1 MSVISE
7 SASVATEAMTVA
19 EILSATKHMTSTDLF
34 KLLKLCTT
42 EAEKRMKSDAKATT
56 TKKRQP
62 KEKKEKGPVPN
73 QLKKNHAWVAF
84 TLKHAQ
90 ENGWEEFVIKKK
102 DEEIVM
108 PASQLHEGA
117 NIYEDSINDKTPK
130 GRQINRSEAMSL
142 AKVRKE
148 ANHSSWEEFEAE
160 FVPDESTASESSDDT
175 KSTTSSKKS
184 VTRKTAAEKEKEKE
198 EKKAAKEKE
207 KAEKKAEKE
216 AATAAKKA
224 EKEAEKAEKEAEKAK
239 KAAEKEEK
247 KPAIKAAS
255 APAPKKAAGGAGAK
269 ASDTETEDKPAKAV
283 KKITVKKVDDAS
295 EVIPTVPDDGQA
307 HPVVWKGKSYYMMA
321 SGEAWIQNKDKSM
334 GKWAGMF
341 DATKN
346 ILDEKAVEPTFDD
359 EEE

>member
-1 MSVISE
+1 
-7 SASVATEAMTVA
+7 
-19 EILSATKHMTSTDLF
+19 
-34 KLLKLCTT
+34 
-42 EAEKRMKSDAKATT
+42 
-56 TKKRQP
+56 
-62 KEKKEKGPVPN
+62 
-73 QLKKNHAWVAF
+73 
-84 TLKHAQ
+84 
-90 ENGWEEFVIKKK
+90 
-102 DEEIVM
+102 
-108 PASQLHEGA
+108 
-117 NIYEDSINDKTPK
+117 
-130 GRQINRSEAMSL
+130 MSL